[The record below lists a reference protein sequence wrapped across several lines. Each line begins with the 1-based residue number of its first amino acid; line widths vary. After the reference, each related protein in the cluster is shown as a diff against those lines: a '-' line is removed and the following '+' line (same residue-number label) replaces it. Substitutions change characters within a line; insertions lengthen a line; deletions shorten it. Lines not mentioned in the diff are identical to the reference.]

1 VISRVAALSAGFK
14 RSYAYML
21 ATGQKGG
28 PTWRSISTFGTKNA
42 LPNYP
47 ARFNIAPTDPVLT
60 VRFNPETK
68 ERTLDALRWGL
79 VPHWANDL
87 KLGSRMINARAEM
100 VVTIPAFRDA
110 FKSRRCIIPASGF
123 YEWKQT
129 GGAKQPYAIVP
140 KGEQLFAFAGL
151 WENWR
156 DKAGGESVEWIRTCA
171 IVTGE
176 PDELMAPIHNRMPV
190 ILPRKRGVNGWA
202 KSRRAKMIC
211 NGCSIRSQPSA
222 CALTRSA
229 PGSTA

>member
-28 PTWRSISTFGTKNA
+28 PTWRSISTFDTKNA

-60 VRFNPETK
+60 VRFSPETK
-68 ERTLDALRWGL
+68 ERTFDALRWGL

-129 GGAKQPYAIVP
+129 GGAKHLTPSYLRASNCSP
-140 KGEQLFAFAGL
+140 SPAYGRTGATKRAAKAWSGSGHARSSPASPM
-151 WENWR
+151 NWWR
-156 DKAGGESVEWIRTCA
+156 PST
-171 IVTGE
+171 TG
-176 PDELMAPIHNRMPV
+176 
-190 ILPRKRGVNGWA
+190 
-202 KSRRAKMIC
+202 C
-211 NGCSIRSQPSA
+211 Q
-222 CALTRSA
+222 
-229 PGSTA
+229 

>member
-1 VISRVAALSAGFK
+1 
-14 RSYAYML
+14 L
-21 ATGQKGG
+21 AKHLDF
-28 PTWRSISTFGTKNA
+28 RHKERA
-42 LPNYP
+42 P

-100 VVTIPAFRDA
+100 AVTIPAFRDA
-110 FKSRRCIIPASGF
+110 FKSRRCIIPANGF

-140 KGEQLFAFAGL
+140 EGEQLFAFACL

-156 DKAGGESVEWIRTCA
+156 DKAGGESEEWDQDMR
-171 IVTGE
+171 
-176 PDELMAPIHNRMPV
+176 DRH
-190 ILPRKRGVNGWA
+190 
-202 KSRRAKMIC
+202 RRA
-211 NGCSIRSQPSA
+211 R
-222 CALTRSA
+222 
-229 PGSTA
+229 